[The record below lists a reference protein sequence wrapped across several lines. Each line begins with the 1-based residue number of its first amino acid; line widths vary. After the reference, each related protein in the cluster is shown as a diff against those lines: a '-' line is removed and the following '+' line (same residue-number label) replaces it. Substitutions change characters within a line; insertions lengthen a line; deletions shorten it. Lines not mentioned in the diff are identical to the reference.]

1 MLIREIMESRMIP
14 GTPMKEWMIQEGPTG
29 GEALFRDSQDCR
41 LGLRRCEGPRER
53 DPSKVKGEV
62 SGFYPHN
69 RWAPNTPPPD
79 QYVVIGA
86 QRDAWGP
93 GAAKS
98 AVGTAILL
106 ELVRTFSSMVSNG
119 KVRTWAWAGQLGLCG
134 LSQDRAKR
142 QLGAQAGGWP
152 LRPGLQTWL
161 PPRPSCLVPGKS
173 LHLHLFT

>member
-1 MLIREIMESRMIP
+1 MDMLIREIMESRTTP
-14 GTPMKEWMIQEGPTG
+14 GTSMKEQTIREGPRR
-29 GEALFRDSQDCR
+29 GEALFRDRQDCR
-41 LGLRRCEGPRER
+41 LGLWRCEGPQER
-53 DPSKVKGEV
+53 DPSKVEGEV
-62 SGFYPHN
+62 SRFCPHN

-119 KVRTWAWAGQLGLCG
+119 KVRTSGLG
-134 LSQDRAKR
+134 
-142 QLGAQAGGWP
+142 
-152 LRPGLQTWL
+152 PGSWG
-161 PPRPSCLVPGKS
+161 CVA
-173 LHLHLFT
+173 